1 MTQEHP
7 SKLTLTVEESVWL
20 NKGQEIEEILGM
32 SLSPEITI
40 KESGN
45 QVSIVGGL
53 RLVGEYLLADSD
65 QATEQEIDDED
76 GYREQ
81 ASFRSIE
88 EVNVSENGK
97 GDLKHFFPIDV
108 TIPLDR
114 IQNLQD
120 IYVEVESFD
129 YDVPDKSCIQL
140 TADISIS
147 GMTTQDE
154 PARRVEAQEAVQEDA
169 EVEQE
174 EQAVDTSFAYE
185 AYQLPTPAPAISEEE
200 EVDEEVVRAEVEEDI
215 EVETEVV
222 YADDDATVSE
232 LQRITLAPKQPEVYA
247 EENNRNDAYYEDQQD
262 PQSEEEQA
270 QQPAYQATEE
280 REENALYLTGMM
292 AKSEE
297 QFTRVKM
304 CIIQEDESLDTI
316 ANRYDVSTSQLIR
329 TNRLEADH
337 VEAGQILYI
346 PVQS

>member
-65 QATEQEIDDED
+65 QNTDHVIDDED

-81 ASFRSIE
+81 AAFRSIE

-97 GDLKHFFPIDV
+97 GALKHFFPIDV

-154 PARRVEAQEAVQEDA
+154 PESRVEVQESVEE
-169 EVEQE
+169 EVEQEQE
-174 EQAVDTSFAYE
+174 EQAVETSFAYE
-185 AYQLPTPAPAISEEE
+185 AYQLPTPTPAITEEVEEE
-200 EVDEEVVRAEVEEDI
+200 EVEEEIVRAEVEI
-215 EVETEVV
+215 EPPP
-222 YADDDATVSE
+222 YADDEETVSE

-247 EENNRNDAYYEDQQD
+247 EQTYRNDAYYEDQQEQ
-262 PQSEEEQA
+262 PSEEDSTEQA
-270 QQPAYQATEE
+270 KYQATEE

>member
-1 MTQEHP
+1 M
-7 SKLTLTVEESVWL
+7 
-20 NKGQEIEEILGM
+20 
-32 SLSPEITI
+32 
-40 KESGN
+40 
-45 QVSIVGGL
+45 
-53 RLVGEYLLADSD
+53 
-65 QATEQEIDDED
+65 
-76 GYREQ
+76 
-81 ASFRSIE
+81 
-88 EVNVSENGK
+88 
-97 GDLKHFFPIDV
+97 
-108 TIPLDR
+108 
-114 IQNLQD
+114 QD

-154 PARRVEAQEAVQEDA
+154 PSSRVEEQEVVQEEA
-169 EVEQE
+169 EVEQGQE
-174 EQAVDTSFAYE
+174 EQAVETSFAYE
-185 AYQLPTPAPAISEEE
+185 AYQLPTPEPEVAVEEE
-200 EVDEEVVRAEVEEDI
+200 EEEEEEEAVRAEVEI
-215 EVETEVV
+215 EPPA
-222 YADDDATVSE
+222 YADEEATVSE

-247 EENNRNDAYYEDQQD
+247 QENKRNDAYYEEQQEHT
-262 PQSEEEQA
+262 PEEEPIQE
-270 QQPAYQATEE
+270 PTYQATEE

>member
-1 MTQEHP
+1 MAQEHP

-32 SLSPEITI
+32 SLSPEIAI
-40 KESGN
+40 KEEGN

-53 RLVGEYLLADSD
+53 RLVGEYLLADSNQD
-65 QATEQEIDDED
+65 QDSEQNEDD

-88 EVNVSENGK
+88 EVRISENGR

-147 GMTTQDE
+147 GMTGADELSSQEDQPEDVQDE
-154 PARRVEAQEAVQEDA
+154 PNRIEED
-169 EVEQE
+169 EQV
-174 EQAVDTSFAYE
+174 VDTSFSYE
-185 AYQLPTPAPAISEEE
+185 AYQLPTPTSTVASDDSVERVEVQVEPPSE
-200 EVDEEVVRAEVEEDI
+200 V
-215 EVETEVV
+215 TEQAS
-222 YADDDATVSE
+222 YSD
-232 LQRITLAPKQPEVYA
+232 LQRITLAPQQSEPNIERQQTEEV
-247 EENNRNDAYYEDQQD
+247 EIDENEDQ
-262 PQSEEEQA
+262 PQEVKA
-270 QQPAYQATEE
+270 E

-292 AKSEE
+292 AKSDE
-297 QFTRVKM
+297 QFTRLKM

-316 ANRYDVSTSQLIR
+316 ADRYDVTTSQLIR
-329 TNRLEADH
+329 TNRLEADQI
-337 VEAGQILYI
+337 EAGQILYI

>member
-1 MTQEHP
+1 MNVIELEHP
-7 SKLTLTVEESVWL
+7 LVKHKLSILR
-20 NKGQEIEEILGM
+20 NKETG
-32 SLSPEITI
+32 T
-40 KESGN
+40 KKF
-45 QVSIVGGL
+45 
-53 RLVGEYLLADSD
+53 
-65 QATEQEIDDED
+65 
-76 GYREQ
+76 REL
-81 ASFRSIE
+81 
-88 EVNVSENGK
+88 VSE
-97 GDLKHFFPIDV
+97 LS
-108 TIPLDR
+108 TML
-114 IQNLQD
+114 
-120 IYVEVESFD
+120 
-129 YDVPDKSCIQL
+129 C
-140 TADISIS
+140 
-147 GMTTQDE
+147 
-154 PARRVEAQEAVQEDA
+154 
-169 EVEQE
+169 
-174 EQAVDTSFAYE
+174 YE
-185 AYQLPTPAPAISEEE
+185 ALKDA
-200 EVDEEVVRAEVEEDI
+200 VLEDI

-222 YADDDATVSE
+222 YADEDATVSE